1 MVTEVTGTPPKIVE
15 RAFTIPVVSD
25 VCTGIAS
32 VPLVR
37 PCVKLT
43 VNTGSYMAG
52 GVNMVTSR
60 IPSLPGS
67 TVIEK
72 VGDVASNAIGRLDT
86 MACSGLDQLVTRVP
100 VLKEPTPVLV
110 RTTKDSAAGVVT
122 SYLGNMFGRS
132 KPGLEVEV
140 EREDDLLLDTEEVTT
155 QGEDPPQEERS
166 EPAAGTEQLK
176 SWNQEDKRR
185 AIDLHHRLS
194 PVFDLHQISHRA
206 AADIIA
212 IVTESDK

>member
-72 VGDVASNAIGRLDT
+72 VGDVASNAIVRLDT
-86 MACSGLDQLVTRVP
+86 MACSGLDHLVTKVP

-110 RTTKDSAAGVVT
+110 RTTKDSAAGVAGNVT

-132 KPGLEVEV
+132 KPCLEV
-140 EREDDLLLDTEEVTT
+140 EDDLLLDTEEAGTV
-155 QGEDPPQEERS
+155 GVDPPREESS
-166 EPAAGTEQLK
+166 EPTAGTDQQK
-176 SWNQEDKRR
+176 SWNQEDKHR

-212 IVTESDK
+212 IVTESEK